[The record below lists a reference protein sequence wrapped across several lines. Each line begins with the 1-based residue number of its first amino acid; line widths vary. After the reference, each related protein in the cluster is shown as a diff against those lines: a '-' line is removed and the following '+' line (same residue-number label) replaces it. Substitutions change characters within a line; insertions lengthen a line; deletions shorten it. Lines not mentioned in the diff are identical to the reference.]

1 MSGSISTEQ
10 RALTLMYHD
19 VVPAGGWAS
28 SGFNGSAADLYKL
41 ELGRFREH
49 LDAIA
54 RSATGRVGGTVEEP
68 RAWAASGR
76 QPSQGL
82 PVFLSFDDGGE
93 SAFTLI
99 AGELEKLGWRG
110 HFFITTGLI
119 GAAGFLSA
127 AQIRALRGRG
137 HVIGS
142 HSVSHPQRIS
152 HLPWSELRREWA
164 ASVRTLSDILG
175 ERVTVASVPGG
186 FCSERVARAAIEA
199 GIRMLFNSEPTT
211 KLRLVGDCTVL
222 GRYFVQRETPAAV
235 AGAYAAGEW
244 APRMKQAA
252 LWKAK
257 RLAKAA
263 GGETWF
269 RFRQWAIAN
278 NSATAQRRAPGEADA
293 GRSRA
298 A

>member
-28 SGFNGSAADLYKL
+28 SGFSGLAADLYKL

-49 LDAIA
+49 LAAIERGA
-54 RSATGRVGGTVEEP
+54 RGHVGGTVEQPE
-68 RAWAASGR
+68 AWAAAGR
-76 QPSQGL
+76 HAAQGL

-110 HFFITTGLI
+110 HFFVTTGLI
-119 GAAGFLSA
+119 GTAGFLSE
-127 AQIRALRGRG
+127 AQIRALRSRG

-152 HLPWSELRREWA
+152 HLPWNDLRREWTT
-164 ASVRTLSDILG
+164 SVRTLSDILG
-175 ERVTVASVPGG
+175 EPVTVASVPGG
-186 FCSERVARAAIEA
+186 FYSERVARAAIEA

-222 GRYFVQRETPAAV
+222 GRYFVQRDTPAAV

-269 RFRQWAIAN
+269 RFRRWAIAN
-278 NSATAQRRAPGEADA
+278 NTAPARQTAREQTRA

>member
-1 MSGSISTEQ
+1 MSGSVSTEQ

-28 SGFNGSAADLYKL
+28 SGFSGAGADLYKL

-49 LDAIA
+49 LAAIERA
-54 RSATGRVGGTVEEP
+54 APGRVAGTVEDPAAWVPAGKQP
-68 RAWAASGR
+68 RS
-76 QPSQGL
+76 GL

-99 AGELEKLGWRG
+99 AGELEKRGWRG
-110 HFFITTGLI
+110 HFFITTSLI
-119 GAAGFLSA
+119 GTHGFLTA
-127 AQIRALRGRG
+127 EQIRALRGRG

-152 HLPWSELRREWA
+152 HMPWKDLYREWA
-164 ASVRTLSDILG
+164 VSVRVLSNILN

-186 FCSERVARAAIEA
+186 FYSERVAQAAIEA

-211 KLRLVGDCTVL
+211 RLRLVGHCTVL
-222 GRYFVQRETPAAV
+222 GRYFVQRDTPAAI

-252 LWKAK
+252 LWRAK
-257 RLAKAA
+257 RIAKAA
-263 GGETWF
+263 GGQTWF

-278 NSATAQRRAPGEADA
+278 HGQQPAPEQTRAE
-293 GRSRA
+293 RSRA